1 MLGVFFLLYDTMFW
15 VPTLNKNMLC
25 IGSEWPKEINQS
37 RGKSSKFG
45 MSIFVFETVDFCWR
59 NSSSMWTYLF
69 FSFLKEVK
77 GVVFSNLIV
86 RQCEIASYLVS
97 NIQKWNCFNHPKSSM
112 SDCSPSKTFWNINIQ
127 LLSGLPEDTSR
138 DSGSRR
144 AEFRMFRWSSE
155 CFTSVGF
162 SWYNMV
168 VWYLQDNDT
177 LIIPEKILMFG
188 LHNSYSSEPTQQGH
202 IPRGSPKFHRF
213 DWGMEGVA
221 E

>member
-59 NSSSMWTYLF
+59 NSSSMWTDLF

-112 SDCSPSKTFWNINIQ
+112 SDCSPSKPSETWISSCCQVYRKTLAEIVVPGELSFGCFGEVQNVS
-127 LLSGLPEDTSR
+127 LL
-138 DSGSRR
+138 
-144 AEFRMFRWSSE
+144 
-155 CFTSVGF
+155 
-162 SWYNMV
+162 
-168 VWYLQDNDT
+168 
-177 LIIPEKILMFG
+177 
-188 LHNSYSSEPTQQGH
+188 
-202 IPRGSPKFHRF
+202 
-213 DWGMEGVA
+213 
-221 E
+221 